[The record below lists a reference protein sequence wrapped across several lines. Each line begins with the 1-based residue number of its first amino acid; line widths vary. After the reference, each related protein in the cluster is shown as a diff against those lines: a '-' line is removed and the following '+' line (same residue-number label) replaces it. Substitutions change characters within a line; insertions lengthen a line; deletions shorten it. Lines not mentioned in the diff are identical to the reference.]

1 MRVGNV
7 RRFFLVAL
15 AGGVASMGSIAA
27 AQGPFVEA
35 EMFDLDALGLLP
47 GMTSVRRDAPLFVS
61 NEGVVFGSTT
71 ATATDALG
79 NTIDAFATW
88 RANGQS
94 ITRIGVFPQFPID
107 PLTNSGGGSIADIN
121 AGGAI
126 VGSTTSF
133 ETNSRAVGFLVNA
146 AGQQTI
152 IGPGAAAFENQT
164 LTTASDV
171 PQIVLD
177 NGRIIGTTGARVLNT
192 NTYFRA
198 WTIAPDGQTTILG
211 PTNPTYRSTTAN
223 TFFSQAWGS
232 NQAGLIIGSSQ
243 NFYLGNGRG
252 EDAWLFDAA
261 TNAYT
266 TLGLFGPQFQGVF
279 FERNRPTFINET
291 GIVAGI
297 TLAPGLGDSGNL
309 AAWVAQNGNTT
320 RVGLTAS
327 PFADSQGLTSVRL
340 VALDNDQSIVAGTS
354 DKLGVSTIASGAWVA
369 RDGVTTRIGLS
380 DALHLGANDG
390 FEQNQAAA
398 ITDDGVVIG
407 FANRIDTG
415 GSFLNASTWIYDTR
429 SGSPTTVRIGL
440 QDPIH
445 TSAGGAQYAV
455 PIGFNDRGQ
464 IVGQSAR
471 FATGTNTSNGTSTWI
486 YDVNAGT
493 TTTLAFAVAPN
504 GRSQTRPLYITTFGG
519 VVGVYQKFDGNTSL
533 GFRAFYWSPRA
544 GFVDVMPDR
553 RLTPD
558 QAQNFPIAVSPDGTR
573 VAIGDGL
580 LTGDP
585 SLLLISLDDTTCDS
599 IDFNNDGAQFDPAD
613 IDAFFSV
620 FSEGPCVPSTADC
633 NDVDFNNDGSI
644 FDPCDFDSFL
654 TAFGEG
660 ACTLCGQ

>member
-211 PTNPTYRSTTAN
+211 PTQPTYRSTTAN
-223 TFFSQAWGS
+223 TFFSQAWGA
-232 NQAGLIIGSSQ
+232 NEAGLIIGSSQ
-243 NFYLGNGRG
+243 SFYLGNGRG
-252 EDAWLFDAA
+252 EDAWVHDPA
-261 TNAYT
+261 TSSYT
-266 TLGLFGPQFQGVF
+266 ILGLFGPQFQGVF
-279 FERNRPTFINET
+279 FERNRPSFINDS

-297 TLAPGLGDSGNL
+297 TLAPSLGDSGSL
-309 AAWVAQNGNTT
+309 AAWVAENGATT
-320 RVGLTAS
+320 RVGLTS
-327 PFADSQGLTSVRL
+327 GSFADAEGRTSVRL
-340 VALDNDQSIVAGTS
+340 AALDEDANIVAGTS
-354 DKLGVSTIASGAWVA
+354 DKLGVSSIASGAWVA
-369 RDGVTTRIGLS
+369 RNGVTTRIGLL
-380 DALHLGANDG
+380 DALHLSAGDG
-390 FEQNQAAA
+390 FEQNQATA
-398 ITDDGVVIG
+398 ITKDGVVIG
-407 FANRIDTG
+407 FAGRVDAA
-415 GSFLNASTWIYDTR
+415 GSFLNGSAWTYDTR
-429 SGSPTTVRIGL
+429 SATPTTVRIGL
-440 QDPIH
+440 QDAIH
-445 TSAGGAQYAV
+445 TSLGGAQYSI
-455 PIGFNDRGQ
+455 PIGFSDRGQ
-464 IVGQSAR
+464 IVGYAAR
-471 FATGTNTSNGTSTWI
+471 FAPGTNTFNGVTTWI
-486 YDVNAGT
+486 YDVDAGT
-493 TTTLAFAVAPN
+493 TTSLAFVIAPN
-504 GRSQTRPLYITTFGG
+504 GRSQTRPLYITEFGG
-519 VVGVYQKFDGNTSL
+519 VVGVYEKFNVNTSL

-544 GFVDVMPDR
+544 GFIDVMPDR
-553 RLTPD
+553 RMTPD

-585 SLLLISLDDTTCDS
+585 SLLLIALDDTTCDS
-599 IDFNNDGAQFDPAD
+599 IDFNNDGIRFDPTD

-620 FSEGPCVPSTADC
+620 FSEGQCIPSTTSC

-644 FDPCDFDSFL
+644 FDPCDVDSFIRVFSEGPC
-654 TAFGEG
+654 TSCGE
-660 ACTLCGQ
+660 